1 MLQNMILIHK
11 QLLAGAMILQKMV
24 CMKHIL
30 ILQSKLQKKDY
41 IILVPVALLVK
52 DNLNA
57 RSIFKSRALYFITM
71 HKQRN
76 NPEKY
81 NELGKE
87 SSKRLKP
94 SIEICDIV
102 IGFVL
107 FHQKRVSYSL
117 SKI

>member
-1 MLQNMILIHK
+1 MTPTHK
-11 QLLAGAMILQKMV
+11 QLLTGVMKPTEMV
-24 CMKHIL
+24 CMKYMRK
-30 ILQSKLQKKDY
+30 LQSKYHIKRLDNV
-41 IILVPVALLVK
+41 ILVPVALLVK

-76 NPEKY
+76 NPEKC